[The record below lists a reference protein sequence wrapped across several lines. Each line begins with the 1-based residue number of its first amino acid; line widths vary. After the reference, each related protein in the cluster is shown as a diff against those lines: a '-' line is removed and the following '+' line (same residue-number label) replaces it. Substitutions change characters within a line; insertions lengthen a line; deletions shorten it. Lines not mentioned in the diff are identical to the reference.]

1 MEIAK
6 RQRRLADEQVEID
19 AVVALLEEEYGRLQR
34 NLTLFVNWSQK
45 FPNPDQVYSDNHG
58 PELAIALEELANLAD
73 SFRSSNNVLGY
84 RADYVPLATF
94 PEIRIQFWGGEA
106 NTNGGYLKI
115 AREAEKDATIVG
127 AENAAEIKRLLL
139 QQTDALIELDV
150 ARAEYN
156 AVLAE
161 HNSLVTQYQALL
173 RDKEYTNLS
182 SNSYLT
188 NPALRIISDNENRIA
203 QERFDILVNYA
214 YLAAKALEYELLSGA
229 TIPYQDLY
237 TARTVDEVLTFFS
250 TLNSTYGSLLDT
262 SSLYPQK
269 LSLAKDILRLTD
281 TRVNNMLPFT
291 VDSFVANSANWPSRA
306 DCNTPIISV
315 ATTLRTCLL
324 QAFLLEQRIEGTEQ
338 IVFSFPTHLEDFY
351 DGTGNDYNVR
361 ITPLQNSKPSGNCSE
376 FAECTGVWVNLLMDQ
391 YTNNGQTPR
400 LYLTH
405 DGQSAYLDNNSNIV
419 YYRPAA
425 RRFPGQAIPSGFPQG
440 SALRQSMNINVNHV
454 GVWQPGVSATS
465 NFYLRSA
472 VASGWRVELDLDSP
486 LNVDLKN
493 DFDAITDL
501 ELNLQTMFLTVNPL
515 LAAVQAEMEVLREQG
530 EPIPAALQ
538 AEYDQMVAALQANR
552 NQENKITDEKKS
564 AVLNSMVESFNQTA
578 VTAPYIDPGVTH
590 GLYSGIIGAAGFTEF
605 GIEIEA
611 TAVNGSQPINAT
623 LCITCSATHNTAAT
637 FNGTFVETGTPTD
650 TFSLVSDPFIEDIA
664 GNAVTKVITLTGS
677 VINNGGTITGI
688 YEEHTVDAVG
698 RETFLTSELY
708 ASRPKRVPGAAT
720 PTATIALDPGDLP
733 HINWNSSEANC
744 TYQLY
749 RSAQPYFVSYP
760 RQLASSM
767 IGVSFIDTF
776 TATIGQPIFYRLR
789 ALSCDANFDYLEANA
804 SYYRDSQEIGVFNFG
819 IVPGIRHK
827 FSVLFLCLSA

>member
-1 MEIAK
+1 MNCFPGQPSHTKICI
-6 RQRRLADEQVEID
+6 RR
-19 AVVALLEEEYGRLQR
+19 G
-34 NLTLFVNWSQK
+34 
-45 FPNPDQVYSDNHG
+45 
-58 PELAIALEELANLAD
+58 
-73 SFRSSNNVLGY
+73 
-84 RADYVPLATF
+84 
-94 PEIRIQFWGGEA
+94 
-106 NTNGGYLKI
+106 
-115 AREAEKDATIVG
+115 
-127 AENAAEIKRLLL
+127 
-139 QQTDALIELDV
+139 
-150 ARAEYN
+150 
-156 AVLAE
+156 
-161 HNSLVTQYQALL
+161 
-173 RDKEYTNLS
+173 
-182 SNSYLT
+182 
-188 NPALRIISDNENRIA
+188 
-203 QERFDILVNYA
+203 
-214 YLAAKALEYELLSGA
+214 
-229 TIPYQDLY
+229 
-237 TARTVDEVLTFFS
+237 TVDEVLTFFS

-361 ITPLQNSKPSGNCSE
+361 ITPLQNSMPSGNCSE
-376 FAECTGVWVNLLMDQ
+376 FAQCTGVWVNLLMDQ

-590 GLYSGIIGAAGFTEF
+590 GLYSA
-605 GIEIEA
+605 
-611 TAVNGSQPINAT
+611 
-623 LCITCSATHNTAAT
+623 
-637 FNGTFVETGTPTD
+637 
-650 TFSLVSDPFIEDIA
+650 
-664 GNAVTKVITLTGS
+664 
-677 VINNGGTITGI
+677 ITGI

-804 SYYRDSQEIGVFNFG
+804 SYYRDSQEVGVFNFG
-819 IVPGIRHK
+819 IVPGTP
-827 FSVLFLCLSA
+827 